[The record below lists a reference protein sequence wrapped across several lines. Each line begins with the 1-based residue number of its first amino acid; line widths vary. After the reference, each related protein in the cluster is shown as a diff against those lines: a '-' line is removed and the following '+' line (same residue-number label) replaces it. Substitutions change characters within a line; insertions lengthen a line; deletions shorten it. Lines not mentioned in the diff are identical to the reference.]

1 MIIPAAYPMFVIDRE
16 KDKIAGAVVAWVV
29 QTAPDGYDVF
39 EDFPRVEMAL
49 TDRGTQISTTDN
61 RFYFRASAR

>member
-16 KDKIAGAVVAWVV
+16 KDKIAGAVVAWMVSGNPGAGEIPTV
-29 QTAPDGYDVF
+29 L
-39 EDFPRVEMAL
+39 MAL